1 MLSNI
6 NINTS
11 ITNKNLEKSFINIL
25 LYVINIIENFIISWY
40 KNGIYL

>member
-25 LYVINIIENFIISWY
+25 LYVINIIENFIIS
-40 KNGIYL
+40 